1 MSVVVKA
8 RNAVWE
14 CRQLFQEQLLCSIH
28 WGPGGRGQQ
37 RIHPLLW
44 DDATYI
50 RLPTAMCV

>member
-37 RIHPLLW
+37 RIHPLVW

-50 RLPTAMCV
+50 RLPTAVCV